1 MNGWL
6 FVLKSIDNE
15 RFWGNNL
22 SQPAIQQLNLV
33 SFVLSCSTTSVRCR
47 CQSHRHPFPVQP
59 WMTWI
64 RPCSS
69 WRSRWRERA
78 AQPPRY
84 WSDTQDLLIFEVAL
98 QQGRNVIFIQP
109 WQLFCVKRPRCRYSV
124 MAASFML
131 VFTDWHLSSTG
142 QFDCTRPQWLP
153 EDIQVRKK
161 IKLSLP
167 ST

>member
-6 FVLKSIDNE
+6 FVLKSRDNE
-15 RFWGNNL
+15 QYWGNNL

-33 SFVLSCSTTSVRCR
+33 YFVISCSTTSVRCR

-78 AQPPRY
+78 AQHPRY
-84 WSDTQDLLIFEVAL
+84 WSDTQDVLVFEVAL
-98 QQGRNVIFIQP
+98 QQWRNVILIQT
-109 WQLFCVKRPRCRYSV
+109 WQLPCTKRPRCRYSV

-142 QFDCTRPQWLP
+142 QFDCPRPQRLP
-153 EDIQVRKK
+153 EDLQVEN
-161 IKLSLP
+161 
-167 ST
+167 